1 MNTVVYV
8 YSETQ
13 ARDIQQRLG
22 KAEYSYF
29 FVRQKFLPVLRRL
42 ARVIEVEDPA
52 EALPPAGGEN
62 AFLFHFG
69 PPQRAPVSSAVPLVI
84 VLAWEFSSIPT
95 AADPDD
101 GSIEDWRPA
110 LRRAGHVIT
119 LSSLATE
126 AVLQA
131 VPGLHVATI
140 ASPIDTA
147 LGWPVDL
154 AALLGWRRGLRRA
167 KTVSIR
173 GEIHDSRACRISHE
187 VVERAE
193 RRDSAGTPAWDGA
206 PRRWSFRRDNP
217 RSVPALVG
225 FYDADAWGAWSRI
238 PAPWMEL
245 PWRVERPCRIRLTLR
260 GIGANVGREI
270 EVELGG
276 DRKRV
281 RLGEGF
287 DTVWLDFSP
296 QEDALYL
303 RFSGI
308 EAGQVASAADP
319 RTLGMGLASVWI
331 ESGDDMPESEPV
343 EPEPVEPPLRRIT
356 LDGVVFTSV
365 FNPEDGRKNWEDMVT
380 AFCWAFRDQEDATL
394 VLKMSHRNPATFYG
408 RLMVLWSRLHPFRCR
423 VVALHGFLD
432 TAQYAELVAASS
444 FVVNSAHCEGQCL
457 PLMEFMRAGVPAVA
471 PDHSAMRDY
480 IDADDA
486 FVVRSSRE
494 PAGWPEDASHALR
507 TFRWRID
514 WDSLR
519 QAFIDARECA
529 MRDPARYR
537 RLSGV
542 AARRMARGFGP
553 AATFRRLQQFLQ
565 ET

>member
-1 MNTVVYV
+1 MNIAVYV
-8 YSETQ
+8 HSETQ
-13 ARDIQQRLG
+13 ERNIQQRLG
-22 KAEYSYF
+22 KAEYSYY
-29 FVRQKFLPVLRRL
+29 FVRKKFMPALRAL
-42 ARVIEVEDPA
+42 VRVIEVEDPA
-52 EALPPAGGEN
+52 AALPVVDAEKT
-62 AFLFHFG
+62 FLFHFG
-69 PPQRAPVSSAVPLVI
+69 PPQRAPRFCAVPVII

-95 AADPDD
+95 APDPDD
-101 GSIEDWRPA
+101 GSVEDWRPA

-126 AVLQA
+126 AVRQV
-131 VPGLHVATI
+131 VPGIHVTTI
-140 ASPIDTA
+140 ASPIDSV
-147 LGWPVDL
+147 LRWPADL
-154 AALLGWRRGLRRA
+154 AALLGWRSGVRRH
-167 KTVSIR
+167 KRLSIR

-193 RRDSAGTPAWDGA
+193 RRDSAGTPAWDGK

-238 PAPWMEL
+238 PSPWLEL
-245 PWRVERPCRIRLTLR
+245 PWRVDRPCRLRLTVR

-276 DRKRV
+276 DRKRLV
-281 RLGEGF
+281 LGEGF
-287 DTVWLDFSP
+287 ETVTLDFSP
-296 QEDALYL
+296 LEDALYL

-319 RTLGMGLASVWI
+319 RTLGMGLASAWI
-331 ESGDDMPESEPV
+331 ESGDAAGAEPV
-343 EPEPVEPPLRRIT
+343 EAEAVEPALKSIT

-380 AFCWAFRDQEDATL
+380 AFCWAFRDREDATL

-423 VVALHGFLD
+423 IVALHGFLD
-432 TAQYAELVAASS
+432 DAQYAELVAASS
-444 FVVNSAHCEGQCL
+444 FVVNSAYCEGQCM

-480 IDADDA
+480 IDDTNAY
-486 FVVRSSRE
+486 VVRSSRE
-494 PAGWPEDASHALR
+494 PASWPEDTSHALR

-519 QAFIDARECA
+519 QAFIDARLCA
-529 MRDPARYR
+529 MQDPSRYR
-537 RLSGV
+537 RLSRT
-542 AARRMARGFGP
+542 AARFMAQHFGSS
-553 AATFRRLQQFLQ
+553 AAIHGLRQFLR
-565 ET
+565 EC